1 MSRLVR
7 LAAALLL
14 TLAGAGIAHAQA
26 PASQPIK
33 VIHFPGGTAL
43 PLYVAADRGLFA
55 AQGLTAALTPTVNSR
70 QMMIGILQKE
80 YDIGQAAI
88 DNLIAYQE
96 KQAAPE
102 LQVERD
108 LVAFLGTSSTNLDLV
123 VQPDIGAYA
132 DLKGKVL
139 AVDAPNTGFAFVLRK
154 MLDANGLKISDYSF
168 EAVGGDGSRLDA
180 LKAGK
185 AAGALLTTDFA
196 NRAVAA
202 GLKRLGS
209 SRDVLPHYQGTSFFT
224 SRSWAAA
231 HHDALVKFTRA
242 IVQAHRWIFDPKNR
256 AIAAQIF
263 ARHTSGMAQDVAEKI
278 IANLTSPTGGMSSTG
293 ELDIAGIR
301 TVLALRNQY
310 GEPKRDLNDPQRY
323 IDTSFYAAASRK

>member
-1 MSRLVR
+1 MPYFARL
-7 LAAALLL
+7 AALLL
-14 TLAGAGIAHAQA
+14 MTVVGVGIAQAQA
-26 PASQPIK
+26 SEPIK

-55 AQGLTAALTPTVNSR
+55 AQGLTVTLTPTVNSR
-70 QMMIGILQKE
+70 QMMIGMLQKE

-96 KQAAPE
+96 KQAAQD

-123 VQPDIGAYA
+123 VQPGVSSYVG
-132 DLKGKVL
+132 LKGKVL
-139 AVDAPNTGFAFVLRK
+139 AVDAPDTGFAFVLRK
-154 MLDANGLKISDYSF
+154 MLEAGGLKEADYGF

-180 LKAGK
+180 LKDGK
-185 AAGALLTTDFA
+185 AVGALLTTDFA
-196 NRAVAA
+196 NRAMAA

-231 HHDALVKFTRA
+231 HRDTLVKFTRA
-242 IVQAHRWIFDPKNR
+242 IVQAHRWIFN
-256 AIAAQIF
+256 AQNTAAAAQIF
-263 ARHTSGMAQDVAEKI
+263 ARHAPGLTQEAAEKI
-278 IANLTSPTGGMSSTG
+278 VANLTSPTGGMSATG
-293 ELDIAGIR
+293 ELDIVGIR

-310 GEPKRDLNDPQRY
+310 GEPKRDLGDPQHY
-323 IDTSFYAAASRK
+323 IDTSFYAAAVRK